1 MALTSYSTLITA
13 VGDWLE
19 RADTDALV
27 PDWIA
32 LTEAHM
38 NRRLRVGRMI
48 TRTASFSVDAEFES
62 VPTDFLAPR
71 SARLTSGDKNLLKFF
86 TPEQMAEY
94 KEFNGDTGGDL
105 FAYAVV
111 GTEFEFAPVPTS
123 TYTVALS
130 YYAKI
135 PALTVSN
142 TSNWVLASSP
152 DAYLHGCLMFAGS
165 YYQDAGLRDEHA
177 TLFNAA
183 LERIEAGDRSSA
195 FAANITTTPS
205 QYAV

>member
-38 NRRLRVGRMI
+38 NRRLRVAKMI
-48 TRTASFSVDAEFES
+48 ERATATISSGFGTL
-62 VPTDFLAPR
+62 PTDFLAPH
-71 SARLTSGDKNLLKFF
+71 SLRLDEDDYRLLRFV
-86 TPEQMAEY
+86 TPTQMAEFKAISSNRSGTPQLY
-94 KEFNGDTGGDL
+94 SVINQEIE
-105 FAYAVV
+105 V
-111 GTEFEFAPVPTS
+111 GPVPSTS
-123 TYTVALS
+123 ATTMLWYFQ
-130 YYAKI
+130 KI

-142 TSNWVLASSP
+142 TSNWVLTSNP

-183 LERIEAGDRSSA
+183 LERIEAEDRNSQ
-195 FAANITTTPS
+195 FAANPTPTPS